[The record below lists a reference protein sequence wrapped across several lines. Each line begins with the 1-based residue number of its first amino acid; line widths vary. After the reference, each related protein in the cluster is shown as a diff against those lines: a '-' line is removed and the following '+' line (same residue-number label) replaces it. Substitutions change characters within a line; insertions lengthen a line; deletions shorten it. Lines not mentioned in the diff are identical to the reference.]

1 MATHSSILAWRI
13 HGIHGQ
19 RSLAGYSSWGHK
31 ESDVTEQLTLNTGLA
46 DNPPLER
53 NDSAQKRAKLKGD
66 SQHTYKNKL
75 LIAVSSLSVEM

>member
-19 RSLAGYSSWGHK
+19 RRLAGYSSWGRK
-31 ESDVTEQLTLNTGLA
+31 ESDMTEQLTLNTGLA

-53 NDSAQKRAKLKGD
+53 NESAQKGSKIEGRF
-66 SQHTYKNKL
+66 STYL
-75 LIAVSSLSVEM
+75 

>member
-19 RSLAGYSSWGHK
+19 RSLARYSSWGLK
-31 ESDVTEQLTLNTGLA
+31 ESDMTEQLTTLDWLTTHPWKGMI
-46 DNPPLER
+46 
-53 NDSAQKRAKLKGD
+53 QHKRGAKLKGD
-66 SQHTYKNKL
+66 SQHTYENKL